1 MIAPDRRAS
10 GAPKGLYVRARKKLA
25 CCQRAG
31 CFPGRPAA
39 AEGKGGAVPIDA
51 GYHWMML
58 NDYDRNAAYRAVIRR
73 AAPGRV
79 VYDLG
84 AGVGTMSYYALR
96 AGARRVYGFEV
107 DRDAYAYLRK
117 LRGAHPRFVPLRT
130 DLRRG
135 RLPAERPDVIVCE
148 MWSAWLT
155 EWPMVRVL
163 NRIRRAAPS
172 SLTIPA
178 RGYHVVQ
185 LVHISHRA
193 HVPLEL
199 SPGTEAA
206 VYDED
211 FATAEMSL
219 PALAC
224 ATDFQTRIGPVD
236 AEISLVPL
244 TSGIVNG
251 VRLYSYE
258 EVSPGRVLPRIG
270 TRKDEILRWV
280 RPLRVTRGRRVR
292 VRIHHRWDASPRVR
306 AE

>member
-1 MIAPDRRAS
+1 MS
-10 GAPKGLYVRARKKLA
+10 GT
-25 CCQRAG
+25 
-31 CFPGRPAA
+31 
-39 AEGKGGAVPIDA
+39 VPIDA

-58 NDYDRNAAYRAVIRR
+58 NDYDRNTAYRTAIRR

-107 DRDAYAYLRK
+107 DRDAYPYLRR
-117 LRGAHPRFVPLRT
+117 LRGAYPQFVPLRT
-130 DLRRG
+130 DIRRG
-135 RLPAERPDVIVCE
+135 RLPSDRPDVVVCE

-172 SLTIPA
+172 SVTIPV

-185 LVHISHRA
+185 LVHIAHRA
-193 HVPLEL
+193 RAPLVF
-199 SPGTEAA
+199 SPGTQAA
-206 VYDED
+206 VYDEH

-219 PALAC
+219 PGLAC
-224 ATDFQTRIGPVD
+224 TTDFHTPIDPVR

-244 TSGIVNG
+244 TTGLVNG
-251 VRLYSYE
+251 VRLFSYE
-258 EVSPGRVLPRIG
+258 EVSRGEILPRLG
-270 TRKDEILRWV
+270 TRKDEILRWI
-280 RPLRVTRGRRVR
+280 PPQRVTRGRRVR
-292 VRIHHRWDASPRVR
+292 VRIRHRWDAIPRVWV
-306 AE
+306 E